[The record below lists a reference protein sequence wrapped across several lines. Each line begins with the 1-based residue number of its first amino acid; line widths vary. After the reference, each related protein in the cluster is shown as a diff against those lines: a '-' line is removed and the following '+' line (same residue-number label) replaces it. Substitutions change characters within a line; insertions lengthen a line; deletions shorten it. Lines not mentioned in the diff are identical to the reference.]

1 MQKLLKLKVLITIA
15 LLSCF
20 INLYPNDYHI
30 SSTGEVV
37 QEDSVFISYND
48 LKVVNGKLIELKY
61 EKETNNILRTIIRN
75 DSLIIDTLIIDNIRL
90 TSDIQK
96 LNKSNKKYKKQRN
109 VGFGIGIVGI
119 IITSLVLIK

>member
-1 MQKLLKLKVLITIA
+1 MITIV

-20 INLYPNDYHI
+20 INLYPNDYYI

-37 QEDSVFISYND
+37 QEDSVLISYDD

-75 DSLIIDTLIIDNIRL
+75 DSLIIDTLTIDNIRL

-109 VGFGIGIVGI
+109 IGFGVGIIGI
-119 IITSLVLIK
+119 IITSLMLIK

>member
-1 MQKLLKLKVLITIA
+1 MIA
-15 LLSCF
+15 LLSYS
-20 INLYPNDYHI
+20 INLYANDYHI

-61 EKETNNILRTIIRN
+61 EKETNNVLRNIIRN
-75 DSLIIDTLIIDNIRL
+75 DSLIIDTLTTDNIRL
-90 TSDIQK
+90 ISNVQT
-96 LNKSNKKYKKQRN
+96 LNKSNNKYKKQRN

-119 IITSLVLIK
+119 ITTILMLIK

>member
-1 MQKLLKLKVLITIA
+1 LITIV

-30 SSTGEVV
+30 SSTGEVI
-37 QEDSVFISYND
+37 QEDSVFISYDD

-75 DSLIIDTLIIDNIRL
+75 DSLIIDTLTIDNIRL

-109 VGFGIGIVGI
+109 IGFSVGIIGI
-119 IITSLVLIK
+119 IITSLMLIK

>member
-1 MQKLLKLKVLITIA
+1 MIV

-20 INLYPNDYHI
+20 INLYANDYHI
-30 SSTGEVV
+30 PSTGEVV
-37 QEDSVFISYND
+37 QGDSVLISYND

-75 DSLIIDTLIIDNIRL
+75 DSLIIDTLTVDNLRL
-90 TSDIQK
+90 TSDVQI

-109 VGFGIGIVGI
+109 VGFGIGIADI
-119 IITSLVLIK
+119 IITILMLIK